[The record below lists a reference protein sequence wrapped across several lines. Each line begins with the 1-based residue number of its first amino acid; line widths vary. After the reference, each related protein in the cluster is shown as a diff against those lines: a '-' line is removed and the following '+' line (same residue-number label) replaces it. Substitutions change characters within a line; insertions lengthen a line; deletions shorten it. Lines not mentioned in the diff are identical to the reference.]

1 MMPMR
6 CVTLE
11 PSWNK
16 KNRPPK
22 WTAGGARRKLDV
34 RYEMLMMIEVV
45 ITANSLPGALLRLN
59 RSST

>member
-22 WTAGGARRKLDV
+22 WTAGGARRKPDV
-34 RYEMLMMIEVV
+34 RYEMLMMIRVA
-45 ITANSLPGALLRLN
+45 IMGASLPGGLVRLN
-59 RSST
+59 RPST

>member
-22 WTAGGARRKLDV
+22 WTAGGARRKPDV

-45 ITANSLPGALLRLN
+45 ITADSLPGALLRLN